1 MNYTYLPSS
10 QFSPHAPVI
19 VMTTNP
25 SSKKTNNLVE
35 NPNVSLLVHD
45 CMFRPHVYSFGT
57 VAALHA
63 QLLCASPGGVTAVV

>member
-10 QFSPHAPVI
+10 RFSPHAPVI

-45 CMFRPHVYSFGT
+45 CMFDPLVDAPET
-57 VAALHA
+57 VTALGA
-63 QLLCASPGGVTAVV
+63 QVSCASLGEATAMV

>member
-10 QFSPHAPVI
+10 PYSTEPTI
-19 VMTTNP
+19 IMTSNP

-45 CMFRPHVYSFGT
+45 CKSAHLFLRARAPS
-57 VAALHA
+57 
-63 QLLCASPGGVTAVV
+63 QPS